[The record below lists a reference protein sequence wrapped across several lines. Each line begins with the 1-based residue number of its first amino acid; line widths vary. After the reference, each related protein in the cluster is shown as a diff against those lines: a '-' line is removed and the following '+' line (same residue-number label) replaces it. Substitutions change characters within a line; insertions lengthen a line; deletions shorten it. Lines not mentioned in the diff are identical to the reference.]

1 MRRTIGF
8 QFTALRLRNITHS
21 ITQNTDFRRTTLYFL
36 WLLMIYSNKSLN
48 CAQKQKHRTNNQ

>member
-21 ITQNTDFRRTTLYFL
+21 ITQNTDFRRTTLYFF
-36 WLLMIYSNKSLN
+36 MVIDDIFK
-48 CAQKQKHRTNNQ
+48 